1 MINYRR
7 FYYAL
12 LYPSYPSMLKDI
24 RPLVQVLNYITNE
37 RKVDDDDEKQKQ
49 PDIHLLKLVFY
60 RP

>member
-1 MINYRR
+1 
-7 FYYAL
+7 
-12 LYPSYPSMLKDI
+12 MLKDI